1 MMGKKNR
8 RKQQK
13 NVEHARKEDQKN
25 SVRPSIWKRVL
36 SLIFIVSAV
45 ASIISLCLSF
55 LPQVSVRPEGKLDP
69 RNPFSTPFVITNSG
83 IIGIH
88 DVTFLCRL
96 RHATNEQGGKII
108 VTGGVRPTGFV
119 ISEIG
124 PGESATTGLPFTWIG
139 DVTASADFDFVLEY
153 RPSYFP
159 FKKNVALR
167 FATARQKD
175 GSLVWL
181 PRALSEP

>member
-1 MMGKKNR
+1 MGKNSR

-13 NVEHARKEDQKN
+13 NMEHPRKTNKKI
-25 SVRPSIWKRVL
+25 SVRTSIWKRIL
-36 SLIFIVSAV
+36 SLTFIVSAV

-55 LPQVSVRPEGKLDP
+55 LPQVSVHPEGKLDP
-69 RNPFSTPFVITNSG
+69 RDPFSTPFVITNSG
-83 IIGIH
+83 ITGIH

-108 VTGGVRPTGFV
+108 ATGGVRPTGFLV
-119 ISEIG
+119 SEIG

-159 FKKNVALR
+159 FKKHVALR
-167 FATARQKD
+167 FATAKQKD